1 MQQLSELEEIILQKT
16 QPATM
21 PMGLLV
27 DMWRARL
34 RGVQKNA
41 QVLSSDERGT
51 NEKSTHLADE
61 HLTSDAST
69 AGVGR
74 GALGARAR
82 RAARRGPVHVDQ
94 ILDALPEERARR
106 PRQEDT
112 RRGA

>member
-41 QVLSSDERGT
+41 QVLSS
-51 NEKSTHLADE
+51 
-61 HLTSDAST
+61 
-69 AGVGR
+69 V
-74 GALGARAR
+74 
-82 RAARRGPVHVDQ
+82 
-94 ILDALPEERARR
+94 
-106 PRQEDT
+106 
-112 RRGA
+112 